1 MKCSCVV
8 SLCLDPFHTFV
19 LCRLGFLPVH
29 TKVMNCG
36 GEQDLLSSLH
46 RSDHLSMDPYLLLC
60 DLCRISQGPKSAR
73 DAFEGFRE
81 SIRHALS
88 VPTNDDTTR
97 WLMVS
102 GRLNPDESH
111 SNMFVNQMRSPKSL
125 GESVTQ

>member
-1 MKCSCVV
+1 MAESKIC
-8 SLCLDPFHTFV
+8 
-19 LCRLGFLPVH
+19 FLPYI
-29 TKVMNCG
+29 
-36 GEQDLLSSLH
+36 DLTTCQWTPICFCAIYVELAK
-46 RSDHLSMDPYLLLC
+46 
-60 DLCRISQGPKSAR
+60 GPKVLEMRSKVS
-73 DAFEGFRE
+73 EI
-81 SIRHALS
+81 IRHALS